1 MISIK
6 VSSCDFEFI
15 DCKSAS
21 AHGTP
26 SWFLSLNAISSFK
39 PSRTNRSTFQVH
51 DEVILEGPSESA
63 EVAKAIVVECMSK
76 PFYGTNILT
85 VDLAVDA
92 KCAQNWYAA
101 K

>member
-1 MISIK
+1 M
-6 VSSCDFEFI
+6 
-15 DCKSAS
+15 
-21 AHGTP
+21 
-26 SWFLSLNAISSFK
+26 
-39 PSRTNRSTFQVH
+39 H

-76 PFYGTNILT
+76 PFCGTNILN

-92 KCAQNWYAA
+92 KCAKSWYAA

>member
-1 MISIK
+1 MKFPRPGS
-6 VSSCDFEFI
+6 E
-15 DCKSAS
+15 
-21 AHGTP
+21 
-26 SWFLSLNAISSFK
+26 L
-39 PSRTNRSTFQVH
+39 TFYGKQVH

-63 EVAKAIVVECMSK
+63 EVAKAIVVDCMSK
-76 PFYGTNILT
+76 PFNGKNILN